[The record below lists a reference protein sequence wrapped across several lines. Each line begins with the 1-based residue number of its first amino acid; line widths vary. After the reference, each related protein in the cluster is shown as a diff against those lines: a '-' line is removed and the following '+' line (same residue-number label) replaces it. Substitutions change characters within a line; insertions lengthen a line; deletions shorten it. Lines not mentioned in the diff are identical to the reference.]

1 MYKYCLTAVS
11 NVDTLTAN
19 SNLLLQQKIYK
30 TYRPVTCLIRVMIN
44 LPDPQFYIT
53 TEGFCLPMVNK
64 QCLRGFGVM
73 RLLTEYM
80 SVPEVNGAVVI
91 NNTLIDKKPTLINK
105 EVDSAENKNLQLARQ
120 LEQEK
125 TKLVNEL
132 SKFPVTALWVL
143 SKYEQQCDKN
153 KEDEASAASDFKDFL
168 KDVKKHYQ
176 SVSQSASGKA
186 RNEEVYAK
194 AKRRLMFAV
203 QQFPFAF
210 EDLVKLVDI
219 IAYAFKFRGLSF
231 QASSQEKKHS
241 EIILRRLQD
250 IARHGNPSLAE
261 RFKAMDLH
269 QYEEQFLF
277 LSTSEMSQFLADVVL
292 AEHYWLA
299 YRQQLATANSK
310 LVLFIA
316 NQYKGNFMDFE
327 DLVQEGQ
334 TGLLKAV
341 DRFKYR
347 LGFQFST
354 YAGYWIR
361 QAISRSLSR
370 SERVVRIPCGQIA
383 TINRVFRAKD
393 ELTLKSGK
401 EPDIKELAEH
411 TQLSQ
416 DEVNTI
422 LSISQSAVSL
432 EDFDNDD
439 DEQSYA
445 PINFLEQNIFPH
457 SYSMIAKSELQGL
470 VNSAIKTLN
479 PREAKILCSHF
490 GVGTDEQMT
499 LQEIGAELNLTRER
513 VRQIQV
519 VALNKIKMRYG
530 DQLLSFL

>member
-1 MYKYCLTAVS
+1 
-11 NVDTLTAN
+11 
-19 SNLLLQQKIYK
+19 
-30 TYRPVTCLIRVMIN
+30 MIN
-44 LPDPQFYIT
+44 LADSLFYIIFGRIVPT
-53 TEGFCLPMVNK
+53 HVNK

-73 RLLTEYM
+73 RLLNEYM
-80 SVPEVNGAVVI
+80 SIPEVNGVVA
-91 NNTLIDKKPTLINK
+91 NNTLIDKKSTLISK
-105 EVDSAENKNLQLARQ
+105 EVDSTENRNLQLARQ
-120 LEQEK
+120 LEEEK
-125 TKLVNEL
+125 TKLINAL
-132 SKFPVTALWVL
+132 SNYPVTALWVL
-143 SKYEQQCDKN
+143 SKYEQQCDKD
-153 KEDEASAASDFKDFL
+153 KQEDETNVPSEFNGFL
-168 KDVKKHYQ
+168 KDIKKHYK
-176 SVSQSASGKA
+176 SVSLSAPVKA
-186 RNEEVYAK
+186 QNEEVFAK
-194 AKRRLMFAV
+194 AKRRLRFAV

-219 IAYAFKFRGLSF
+219 IIYAFEFRGLSF
-231 QASSQEKKHS
+231 QSGSQQGVA
-241 EIILRRLQD
+241 RR
-250 IARHGNPSLAE
+250 GNPSLAE

-269 QYEEQFLF
+269 KYEEQFLF
-277 LSTSEMSQFLADVVL
+277 LSTSGMSQHFADVVL
-292 AEHYWLA
+292 AEHYWLT

-383 TINRVFRAKD
+383 TINRVYRAKD
-393 ELTLKSGK
+393 EITLKTGK
-401 EPDIKELAEH
+401 EPGSKELAEH

-432 EDFDNDD
+432 EAFDNDD
-439 DEQSYA
+439 DEQSFA
-445 PINFLEQNIFPH
+445 PINFLEQNVFPH
-457 SYSMIAKSELQGL
+457 SYSMIANSELQGL
-470 VNSAIKTLN
+470 VNTAIKTLN

>member
-1 MYKYCLTAVS
+1 
-11 NVDTLTAN
+11 
-19 SNLLLQQKIYK
+19 
-30 TYRPVTCLIRVMIN
+30 
-44 LPDPQFYIT
+44 
-53 TEGFCLPMVNK
+53 
-64 QCLRGFGVM
+64 M

-80 SVPEVNGAVVI
+80 SVPEVNGAVVN
-91 NNTLIDKKPTLINK
+91 NNTPVDKKPALINK
-105 EVDSAENKNLQLARQ
+105 EADNAENRNLQLARQ
-120 LEQEK
+120 VDEQK
-125 TKLVNEL
+125 TKLINSL

-143 SKYEQQCDKN
+143 NNYEQQCDKAEQ
-153 KEDEASAASDFKDFL
+153 EDDTAVSTEFSEFL
-168 KDVKKHYQ
+168 KDVKKHYH
-176 SVSQSASGKA
+176 SVSQSASA
-186 RNEEVYAK
+186 NIANEEAYTN
-194 AKRRLMFAV
+194 AKRRLSFAV
-203 QQFPFAF
+203 QKFPFAF

-219 IAYAFKFRGLSF
+219 IAYAFKLRGLSF
-231 QASSQEKKHS
+231 QSTSQEKKEY
-241 EIILRRLQD
+241 EIILKRLHGASRRDTTSMADQ
-250 IARHGNPSLAE
+250 
-261 RFKAMDLH
+261 FKAMALH
-269 QYEEQFLF
+269 QHEERFLF
-277 LSTSEMSQFLADVVL
+277 LSSDDMGQLLSDVVL
-292 AEHYWLA
+292 SEHFWLL
-299 YRQQLATANSK
+299 YRQQLATVNSK

-327 DLVQEGQ
+327 DLVQEGH

-383 TINRVFRAKD
+383 TINKVFRTKD
-393 ELTLKSGK
+393 AITLKTGN
-401 EPDIKELAEH
+401 EPTTKELAEQ

-416 DEVNTI
+416 DEVNTL

-432 EDFDNDD
+432 EAFDD
-439 DEQSYA
+439 DEDEQSFA
-445 PINFLEQNIFPH
+445 PINFIAQNVFPH
-457 SYSMIAKSELQGL
+457 SYSMIADTQLQGL
-470 VNSAIKTLN
+470 VNAAIKTLN

-490 GVGTDEQMT
+490 GVGTDQQKT